1 MFAVMNVLQSS
12 LLIGGAIV
20 EVNAFQ
26 KASAAGTL
34 NFYPDSIKNIGFD
47 GITPVA
53 TLGIMVQNPTGQRYQ
68 VRSLVAKLIA
78 NGFEIGNVS
87 SFTPTY
93 IAPNSQSV
101 YLVNV
106 RLSVLGVVTDIINAF
121 NGGGFRHEVQFKG
134 WANVDN
140 FVIPLNMT
148 YVVG

>member
-1 MFAVMNVLQSS
+1 MNVLQTS
-12 LLIGGAIV
+12 LLVGGALV
-20 EVNAFQ
+20 AVNAFQ

-34 NFYPDSIKNIGFD
+34 NFYPDSIKNIAFD

-68 VRSLVAKLIA
+68 VKSLVANLTA
-78 NGFEIGNVS
+78 NGFNIGNVS

-106 RLSVLGVVTDIINAF
+106 RLSLLGIVTDIINAF
-121 NGGGFRHEVQFKG
+121 NGGGVRHVITFKG
-134 WANVDN
+134 FANVDN
-140 FVIPLNMT
+140 FVVPINMQ